1 MKIKKIAIHNIATVT
16 DCVLDMEQAPLR
28 AADLVLICG
37 ETGAGKTTILDA
49 ICLALYGKAPRMEDT
64 DMVAR
69 RGEAAEAD
77 TSGLGM
83 DDVRQMMTT
92 GTSESWA
99 LMSFAVKDG
108 DADRTYTA
116 GWYCSCANGR
126 TFDAFIK
133 GVAGRKGRN
142 SGYRDAANF
151 LVPGDVVTEVG
162 TVAVRD
168 GNDVIDKRVH
178 DEVKRIVGLDFNQF
192 CRTTMLAQGQFSKF
206 YKSSDADKGVILE
219 KILGNN
225 VYSRVGKRV
234 YEKTREYKNVWE
246 QLNDRLG
253 DLKPM
258 TDDERRAVTEA
269 IAEQGVVAASA
280 AAQCHRIDTRLAWLS
295 TDADIKASE
304 AAAATRKKAA
314 EEALTTPEYTAA
326 AAHVALC
333 DDAAAVINVLRE
345 VQGNKK
351 RSEDS
356 RKTLEMCVKKL
367 AVASRELRE
376 QSSLLEAEKAK
387 LRVNEDD
394 YATRASQR
402 EVFDQ
407 DKQFV
412 EALNAIVLSDSSML
426 KYRHALDAKRKS
438 ESEAENA
445 QAKAEKDLK
454 AAQKAVDEAVSA
466 VKAGEEKLAALKPE
480 EVNANRARQAAR
492 RGGLVSLRTAVSEL
506 QVRREE
512 KAEAEKRLNEYNDV
526 IRQKSDAIG
535 RIDPLIDTADKVL
548 KTVEDAFALANMAA
562 GKDLDKLR
570 THLEVG
576 CMCPLCRQ
584 KIEHELPQR
593 SDLVDECNALKEQKG
608 SAQKNLDELRDRRN
622 TLVRQKTTAEEMCKQ
637 VRYSL
642 EKTKADIET
651 RQKAIDRAVSNLQI
665 ETGDIATIDAI
676 IKTLDDEVR
685 RTEETL
691 QSISEAQKQLDAL
704 RKEVDCCVTAR
715 DKTREDHEQCVN
727 VLTDVRSAI
736 KQIDKALTDAETTK
750 NNAQNTILLIDAEHI
765 FGDIREVSGQVV
777 REAYAAARS
786 ADKKQKDL
794 IDSQRH
800 NIELHSRALVEMQKL
815 YAQAKDAMP
824 ESMVGEDGIG
834 ANAGTQA
841 AADFPTSGDTL
852 TEAVSVDSLNRLM
865 RDIAA
870 AKYALDEIAAKTKS
884 CEAALQD
891 YLGGHDG
898 TSRDELEH
906 LAAADPRETLQMRNI
921 VGKAQRAVG
930 EACARLA
937 EAQHRAVEHAKV
949 EGNVPLTEVEGDE
962 ATEAVRLLRKAK
974 TEMSQR
980 RDAANGE
987 IGKLNERLKSDDTL
1001 HREHQAL
1008 LERVAQAKT
1017 EYDKWARLNSILGDS
1032 TGDRFRRIALSFVL
1046 ESLLERANVYLHKL
1060 TPQYDLVGVRGTLNI
1075 NIRDIGR
1082 GGVIR
1087 SGNTPSGGETFLV
1100 SLALSLALSE
1110 ISDSLA
1116 VDTLFI
1122 DEGFGT
1128 LSGQPLHNAV
1138 ELLQSL
1144 QRDTCRRVVLI
1155 SHNASLR
1162 EMIPVQLQL
1171 TKDPYTCTST
1181 VRTVVMS

>member
-83 DDVRQMMTT
+83 DDARQMMTT

-168 GNDVIDKRVH
+168 GKDVIDKRVH

-376 QSSLLEAEKAK
+376 QSSRLEAEKAK
-387 LRVNEDD
+387 LRVNEVD

-438 ESEAENA
+438 ES
-445 QAKAEKDLK
+445 
-454 AAQKAVDEAVSA
+454 
-466 VKAGEEKLAALKPE
+466 
-480 EVNANRARQAAR
+480 
-492 RGGLVSLRTAVSEL
+492 
-506 QVRREE
+506 
-512 KAEAEKRLNEYNDV
+512 EAEKRLNEYNDV

-651 RQKAIDRAVSNLQI
+651 RQKAIDRAVSNLQV

-685 RTEETL
+685 CTEETL

-715 DKTREDHEQCVN
+715 DKTRERHEQCVN

-750 NNAQNTILLIDAEHI
+750 NKAQNTILLIDAEHI

-786 ADKKQKDL
+786 ADEKQKDL

-834 ANAGTQA
+834 ADAGTQA

-962 ATEAVRLLRKAK
+962 ATEAVRLLREAK